1 MVQGFNY
8 AETKWIDASAH
19 LHAGSPTVSK
29 NRQVPPFMQKSPAIG
44 HGCSC
49 LGQAA
54 VAVTKSEKK
63 RYSSSLEYGI
73 RVNIA
78 VCRSF
83 FPLIDIHANISL
95 SLSLSVFVFYS
106 FHFPRIVRLAPLRF
120 STAVYAPLCVH
131 PRANKSTGV
140 EALLSAVKEND
151 IRIRDSGFHDPS
163 WIRRRRDRV
172 HFHFNRPARGSVF
185 GMQMQRVARNPR
197 TAAGENSRIRE
208 QER

>member
-95 SLSLSVFVFYS
+95 SLSLCLRILFVS
-106 FHFPRIVRLAPLRF
+106 F
-120 STAVYAPLCVH
+120 STHRAICTLEIQHGRLCTLMRA

>member
-95 SLSLSVFVFYS
+95 SLSLCLRILFVS
-106 FHFPRIVRLAPLRF
+106 FSTQLAPLRF
-120 STAVYAPLCVH
+120 STVVYAPLCVH

-140 EALLSAVKEND
+140 EALLSTVKEND
-151 IRIRDSGFHDPS
+151 ISHS
-163 WIRRRRDRV
+163 
-172 HFHFNRPARGSVF
+172 
-185 GMQMQRVARNPR
+185 
-197 TAAGENSRIRE
+197 
-208 QER
+208 

>member
-73 RVNIA
+73 RVNIRPCA
-78 VCRSF
+78 EVSF
-83 FPLIDIHANISL
+83 LSSIYTRISL
-95 SLSLSVFVFYS
+95 SLSLSSYFIRFI
-106 FHFPRIVRLAPLRF
+106 FHASCDL
-120 STAVYAPLCVH
+120 H
-131 PRANKSTGV
+131 P
-140 EALLSAVKEND
+140 
-151 IRIRDSGFHDPS
+151 
-163 WIRRRRDRV
+163 
-172 HFHFNRPARGSVF
+172 
-185 GMQMQRVARNPR
+185 
-197 TAAGENSRIRE
+197 
-208 QER
+208 

>member
-95 SLSLSVFVFYS
+95 SLSLCLRILFVS
-106 FHFPRIVRLAPLRF
+106 F
-120 STAVYAPLCVH
+120 STHRATCTLEIQHGRLCTLVRAP
-131 PRANKSTGV
+131 
-140 EALLSAVKEND
+140 
-151 IRIRDSGFHDPS
+151 
-163 WIRRRRDRV
+163 
-172 HFHFNRPARGSVF
+172 
-185 GMQMQRVARNPR
+185 
-197 TAAGENSRIRE
+197 SRE
-208 QER
+208 